1 MATATKKYY
10 WYLHQNQL
18 ALVETPASERTV
30 DGVSASYSTIST
42 GAKKMRI
49 HTVSI
54 ADSFPADSSATAGD
68 LTSTTVGPL
77 DEIPVQFHEALVY
90 RVIAMGYKTRMN
102 FDQALANFF
111 DKEYFQV
118 VRNAKKYARA
128 GYQRD
133 GAITPYD
140 F

>member
-1 MATATKKYY
+1 MAATKRYY

-18 ALVETPASERTV
+18 AVVQTPATQRTV
-30 DGVSASYSTIST
+30 DGVSASYTTVST
-42 GAKKMRI
+42 GAKKIRI
-49 HTVSI
+49 HTVSL
-54 ADSFPADSSATAGD
+54 AQHFPVGSTATHGD
-68 LTSTTVGPL
+68 LTSTTAGPI
-77 DEIPVQFHEALVY
+77 DDIPVQFHEALVY

-102 FDQALANFF
+102 FDQQLANFF

-133 GAITPYD
+133 GAIKP
-140 F
+140 FEF